1 LNLKYRQNKS
11 SLSLTSNSTMTIGDS
26 ESTARMVPRHCSLIA
41 QDEAGA
47 ALDAVLVL
55 ELHMFQ
61 SLVAEVVA
69 LGGATPDT
77 HHVAALVALLDV
89 DNNMREFVVIDIVTD
104 EAESVLHVVGEE
116 ANLLRLGH

>member
-1 LNLKYRQNKS
+1 
-11 SLSLTSNSTMTIGDS
+11 MTIGDS
-26 ESTARMVPRHCSLIA
+26 KSTAWMVPRHCSLIA

-69 LGGATPDT
+69 LGGATPDA

-89 DNNMREFVVIDIVTD
+89 HDDMRVVGVIDIVSD
-104 EAESVLHVVGEE
+104 EA
-116 ANLLRLGH
+116 

>member
-1 LNLKYRQNKS
+1 M
-11 SLSLTSNSTMTIGDS
+11 TSNSTLTIGDS
-26 ESTARMVPRHCSLIA
+26 ESAAWMVPRHCSLIA

-47 ALDAVLVL
+47 ALDAILIL

-69 LGGATPDT
+69 LGGATPDA

-89 DNNMREFVVIDIVTD
+89 DNYMREFVVIDIVTD
-104 EAESVLHVVGEE
+104 EAEAILHIIGEHT
-116 ANLLRLGH
+116 NLLCSRHPYTPSEFSPQ